1 MTRPLVCLCLT
12 GKTIAED
19 VAIVKKYRQHI
30 DAVELRADFLDE
42 DERLL
47 IRRFPTLIDV
57 PAILT
62 VRRIVDG
69 GTFREGEA
77 VRARMFATGLAF
89 AEEDSMRNFAY
100 VDFEEDF
107 HVTGLQD
114 GALAF
119 GTKIIRSFH
128 DMKNPVTD
136 IIKRLE
142 DMRTTGYEIP
152 KIACMPHSLFDVTKF
167 VREAQTLTDNNQILI
182 AMGRFGLPTRILA
195 ERMHSLLTFTSPA
208 ELSENLQS
216 LGQID
221 PVTLCEQYHFRSIR
235 ATTALYGITGWPL
248 KVTSSPRLH
257 NSYFKNDGMDAV
269 YVPFCAEN
277 ADEAI
282 EFADTLGIKGFSVTV
297 PHKESIIRYLDER
310 DGRVELIGAC
320 NTVVRENGLWHGYNT
335 DCTGIL
341 RALQDFTKLES
352 LKGKRV
358 AIVGAGG
365 AARAVAFAVR
375 ELGAKAC
382 VFNRTIIKARTIA
395 EKYGFD
401 YATLGP
407 ESSSKFARYSD
418 IIVQTTSKGMGS
430 SEEPSE
436 QNDPLYF
443 YNFDG
448 HEMLYDI
455 VYEPETTPVMARA
468 AEAGCRVENGLS
480 MLRYQGDAQFALYK
494 NVYRQ

>member
-1 MTRPLVCLCLT
+1 MARPLVCLCLT
-12 GKTIAED
+12 GKTLAED

-42 DERLL
+42 DERLH
-47 IRRFPTLIDV
+47 IRAFPALVDV

-62 VRRIVDG
+62 VRRVVDG

-77 VRARMFATGLAF
+77 ARARMFASGLAF
-89 AEEDSMRNFAY
+89 AAPDSRRNFAY

-136 IIKRLE
+136 VAKRLE
-142 DMRTTGYEIP
+142 DLRTTGYEIP
-152 KIACMPHSLFDVTKF
+152 KIACMPHSLYDVTKF
-167 VREAQTLTDNNQILI
+167 FKEAATLAGNNQILI

-208 ELSENLQS
+208 ELSANVLE

-221 PVTLCEQYHFRSIR
+221 PVTLCDLYHFRAIGKD
-235 ATTALYGITGWPL
+235 TALYGITGWPL
-248 KVTSSPRLH
+248 KVTSSPRMH
-257 NSYFKNDGMDAV
+257 NSGFRNDGMDAV

-277 ADEAI
+277 ADEAF
-282 EFADTLGIKGFSVTV
+282 EFADTLGIRGFSVTV
-297 PHKESIIRYLDER
+297 PHKEAIIPLLDEK
-310 DGRVELIGAC
+310 DGKVEIIGAC
-320 NTVVRENGLWHGYNT
+320 NTVVHEKGVWRGYNT
-335 DCTGIL
+335 DCTGFS
-341 RALQDFTKLES
+341 RALQDFTLLDS

-358 AIVGAGG
+358 AIIGAGG
-365 AARAVAFAVR
+365 AARAVAYAVR

-382 VFNRTIIKARTIA
+382 IFNRTIVKARTIA

-401 YATLGP
+401 YDTLGA
-407 ESSSKFARYSD
+407 ESSAKLAKYSD
-418 IIVQTTSKGMGS
+418 IIVQTTSKGMGRADA
-430 SEEPSE
+430 PNE

-443 YNFDG
+443 YDFDG

-455 VYEPETTPVMARA
+455 VYEPEVTPVMARA
-468 AEAGCRVENGLS
+468 RDAGCKVENGLS
-480 MLRYQGDAQFALYK
+480 MLRYQGEAQFSLYK
-494 NVYRQ
+494 SVYGA